1 MQGVECV
8 VAVWAKP
15 GAHNRLYGLSGDF
28 SGGLAI
34 CAIPPGIPLQGQ
46 QVYCVFQAFSLL
58 H

>member
-34 CAIPPGIPLQGQ
+34 CAIPPGIPL
-46 QVYCVFQAFSLL
+46 
-58 H
+58 